1 MNGKIYLSVAEGL
14 NVPLPDGGT
23 WPASGAWVE
32 PDQYVRR
39 RLKDG
44 DLVPADP
51 PAEAEPESAPPAA
64 AGDEAGDQVGDQMG
78 DAPAKAAEDPT
89 TTDKPTRR
97 RRS

>member
-14 NVPLPDGGT
+14 SVPLPDGGA
-23 WPASGAWVE
+23 WPAAGAWVE

-51 PAEAEPESAPPAA
+51 PAETEPESPPPAA
-64 AGDEAGDQVGDQMG
+64 AGDEAGDQAGDKAGDQPG
-78 DAPAKAAEDPT
+78 KSAETPT
-89 TTDKPTRR
+89 KPDKPTRR